1 MGIRSDTCHRA
12 IASIAVMISILCSAA
27 VAGAGT
33 SLYTGSI
40 QIRLDSGP
48 VYDYSIPFGAN
59 FSYPRMNNLPT
70 GDLATTLGGA
80 PLGIGIAPNQLTLK
94 TSLSTFSPPWY
105 HTWVRTEFS
114 GGNGSGTFSAG
125 GAPGPA
131 TSAPVTTASGSHFGV
146 SFSGTP
152 TQFGGTMRVLADF
165 SARYGIAS
173 AANLPLGAIGG
184 SFGGKLTGTGHQGG
198 TGSPGTFFTESVWG
212 FPWTTGT
219 VMATVPSTLS
229 SGGSSTVV
237 RRTAMGSDL
246 RTPQGIGNL
255 QLVTPF
261 VVRKRA
267 NISGALLGTR
277 AGIAILS
284 LQFVPEPSAIA
295 QLAAGLSALAALYGF
310 SLRKTGSSAVQREPE
325 RKDSKEA
332 FRSS

>member
-1 MGIRSDTCHRA
+1 MGIRSCTRHRV
-12 IASIAVMISILCSAA
+12 IASTAAMIGVLCSAA

-40 QIRLDSGP
+40 QIRLNSCPDYG
-48 VYDYSIPFGAN
+48 YSIPLGAN

-70 GDLATTLGGA
+70 GDFATTLGGA
-80 PLGIGIAPNQLTLK
+80 PLGIRIAPNQLTLV

-105 HTWVRTEFS
+105 PTWVLTQFS

-131 TSAPVTTASGSHFGV
+131 ASAPVTTALGSHFGV

-152 TQFGGTMRVLADF
+152 TQFGGTMRVLAEF

-173 AANLPLGAIGG
+173 AARLALGAIGG
-184 SFGGKLTGTGHQGG
+184 SFGGKLTATGYQGG
-198 TGSPGTFFTESVWG
+198 TAFPPTFFTESVWG

-219 VMATVPSTLS
+219 VMATAPFTPP
-229 SGGSSTVV
+229 SGGSSTDGML
-237 RRTAMGSDL
+237 TAMGSDL

-261 VVRKRA
+261 VVRQREEG
-267 NISGALLGTR
+267 SGALLRAR
-277 AGIAILS
+277 AGVAILS

-295 QLAAGLSALAALYGF
+295 QLAAGLSALAAIYAF
-310 SLRKTGSSAVQREPE
+310 SLRKPGSSAVQREP
-325 RKDSKEA
+325 DTLTTNHEA
-332 FRSS
+332 A